1 MSTKHLL
8 RILFFI
14 FSIPTLSFG
23 QGKNSSVKLPAFKS
37 PQAVWVDSVYHSLTL
52 EKKIAQLYMVA
63 AYSGGEKYNQP
74 LIEKLIAN
82 YGIGGLIYMQ
92 GTPKAQAEQTN
103 LHQSKS
109 KVPLLIAM
117 DAEWGLGMRLTGIK
131 DFPRQIML
139 GAMQDSSIVYKMA
152 AAIANQCRR
161 LGVHINFAP
170 VIDVNNN
177 PNNPVIN
184 FRSFGENK
192 NKVANWGIQYMR
204 GLQNNGVMACAKHF
218 PGHGDTDVDS
228 HKDTPEITKSLS
240 ELEKLE
246 LYPFTQLI
254 ANGIQSI
261 MVAHLQIPA
270 LDSQAHTPSTLSEK
284 TVTDLL
290 KKKMGYM
297 GLIFTDALNMEGV
310 AKHYSPGDIDLKAFQ
325 AGNDV
330 LLFSQDVPT
339 GIQKIKNAIETNVIS
354 EKRLEESVK
363 KILVAKYNADLP
375 HFKKIKTENI
385 DEDINQ
391 YISTIR
397 LLVAENAITL
407 LNDPNSILEQI
418 KKDDVKDIVYVGV
431 GTSTETKF
439 ASELK
444 KYGVKEI
451 LYAPTSEKEL
461 KTFVKQLND
470 AEVVI
475 VGVHNMSGYP
485 KNNFGLDELE
495 VETINRLSRNKNAMT
510 VLFGNPYA
518 VKSFCD
524 IEGILVAYDEAEET
538 QQIAAKIVT
547 SQLKAKGKLPV
558 SVCEN
563 YLEGDGIVSMKNA
576 LGKVIDS
583 ARYAQQNK
591 DVQENRIKTSAVFS
605 KEYPLECCVSPLA
618 LGINIA
624 ELDKLDAYLASCVN
638 GNIFPGCRILAAKEG
653 NVFYDKSFGYLGKD
667 RQNTVDVNTV
677 YDVASVTKVAA
688 TTMAVMKLY
697 DQGKLDLDAP
707 LGKYVAITKGTD
719 KENLKIKDILTH
731 QAGLKSWIPFY
742 KETLDT
748 SKNPNP
754 MIYSNTIRG
763 KYTVKVADNLYM
775 RSDWVDT
782 MWQRIIVSPLENRG
796 RFVYS
801 DLDFI
806 FMQAVVEFI
815 TKKKLDEFVRDEFY
829 KPLGMNYTCF
839 VPKKNLKNVEIA
851 PTEMDDYFRHQMIK
865 GNVHDMGAA
874 MFGGVSG
881 HAGLFSTATDL
892 GILMQMLLNGGTYQG
907 KRYFKK
913 STVELFTSKYSMIS
927 RRGLGFDKP
936 DPNADK
942 SSPCSDHV
950 SLKTFGHLGF
960 TGTCV
965 WADPSNDLVFV
976 FLSNRTFPSAE
987 NNAINK
993 NGGVRVIAQAYI
1005 YKSLGIP
1012 SRYSK
1017 WK

>member
-1 MSTKHLL
+1 MSSKFLI
-8 RILFFI
+8 RILFL
-14 FSIPTLSFG
+14 FSIPVLSYG

-37 PQAVWVDSVYHSLTL
+37 PPMVWVDSVYHSLTL

-63 AYSGGEKYNQP
+63 AYSGGEKFNQP
-74 LIEKLIAN
+74 LIEKLIAD

-139 GAMQDSSIVYKMA
+139 GAMQDSTIIYKMA

-161 LGVHINFAP
+161 LGVHIDFAP

-192 NKVANWGIQYMR
+192 NKVANFGIQYMR

-240 ELEKLE
+240 DLEKLE

-290 KKKMGYM
+290 KKKMGFN

-339 GIQKIKNAIETNVIS
+339 GIQKIKNAIETKVIS
-354 EKRLEESVK
+354 EQRLEESVK
-363 KILVAKYNADLP
+363 KILAAKYNADLS
-375 HFKKIKTENI
+375 HYKKIKTENI
-385 DEDINQ
+385 EEDINQ

-407 LNDPNSILEQI
+407 LDDPNLILEKI
-418 KKDDVKDIVYVGV
+418 NKDAVKDIVYVGV
-431 GTSTETKF
+431 GTSSETKF
-439 ASELK
+439 LGELK

-451 LYAPTSEKEL
+451 SYAPTSEKEL
-461 KTFVKQLND
+461 KSFVKELKD
-470 AEVVI
+470 AEAVI
-475 VGVHNMSGYP
+475 VGVHNMTGYP

-495 VETINRLSRNKNAMT
+495 IKAVNLLSRNQNAMT
-510 VLFGNPYA
+510 VVFGNPYA

-538 QQIAAKIVT
+538 QYIAAKIVT

-558 SVCEN
+558 SICEN
-563 YLEGDGIVSMKNA
+563 YKQGDGIVSFKNA
-576 LGKVIDS
+576 LGEVIDS
-583 ARYAQQNK
+583 VRFAKQNK
-591 DVQENRIKTSAVFS
+591 DVIENRFKAKSIFS
-605 KEYPLECCVSPLA
+605 KVYPLECCVSPLA

-624 ELDKLDAYLASCVN
+624 ELDKLDAYLTSCVN
-638 GNIFPGCRILAAKEG
+638 SNIFPGCRILAAKEG
-653 NVFYDKSFGYLGKD
+653 NVFYDKSFGYLGND
-667 RQNTVDVNTV
+667 RQNNVDINTV
-677 YDVASVTKVAA
+677 YDVASVTKIAA
-688 TTMAVMKLY
+688 TTIAVMKLY

-707 LGKYVAITKGTD
+707 LGKYVAITRGTD

-742 KETLDT
+742 KETLD
-748 SKNPNP
+748 SLKNPNP
-754 MIYSNTIRG
+754 MIYNSTIRG
-763 KYTVKVADNLYM
+763 RYTVKVTDNLYM

-782 MWQRIIVSPLENRG
+782 MWQRILLSPLENRG
-796 RFVYS
+796 KYVYS

-806 FMQAVVEFI
+806 FMQAVIENI

-829 KPLGMNYTCF
+829 KPLGMNYTAYL
-839 VPKKNLKNVEIA
+839 PKKNLRNVEIA
-851 PTEMDDYFRHQMIK
+851 PSELDDYFRHQIIQ

-892 GILMQMLLNGGTYQG
+892 AILMQMLLNGGTYPG
-907 KRYFKK
+907 KR
-913 STVELFTSKYSMIS
+913 
-927 RRGLGFDKP
+927 
-936 DPNADK
+936 
-942 SSPCSDHV
+942 
-950 SLKTFGHLGF
+950 
-960 TGTCV
+960 
-965 WADPSNDLVFV
+965 
-976 FLSNRTFPSAE
+976 
-987 NNAINK
+987 
-993 NGGVRVIAQAYI
+993 
-1005 YKSLGIP
+1005 
-1012 SRYSK
+1012 
-1017 WK
+1017 

>member
-1 MSTKHLL
+1 
-8 RILFFI
+8 
-14 FSIPTLSFG
+14 
-23 QGKNSSVKLPAFKS
+23 
-37 PQAVWVDSVYHSLTL
+37 
-52 EKKIAQLYMVA
+52 
-63 AYSGGEKYNQP
+63 
-74 LIEKLIAN
+74 
-82 YGIGGLIYMQ
+82 
-92 GTPKAQAEQTN
+92 
-103 LHQSKS
+103 
-109 KVPLLIAM
+109 
-117 DAEWGLGMRLTGIK
+117 
-131 DFPRQIML
+131 
-139 GAMQDSSIVYKMA
+139 
-152 AAIANQCRR
+152 
-161 LGVHINFAP
+161 
-170 VIDVNNN
+170 
-177 PNNPVIN
+177 
-184 FRSFGENK
+184 
-192 NKVANWGIQYMR
+192 
-204 GLQNNGVMACAKHF
+204 
-218 PGHGDTDVDS
+218 
-228 HKDTPEITKSLS
+228 
-240 ELEKLE
+240 
-246 LYPFTQLI
+246 
-254 ANGIQSI
+254 

-290 KKKMGYM
+290 KKKMGFN

-339 GIQKIKNAIETNVIS
+339 GIQKIKNAIETKVIS
-354 EKRLEESVK
+354 EQRLEESVK
-363 KILVAKYNADLP
+363 KILAAKYNADLS
-375 HFKKIKTENI
+375 HYKKIKTENI
-385 DEDINQ
+385 EEDINQ

-407 LNDPNSILEQI
+407 LDDPNLILEKI
-418 KKDDVKDIVYVGV
+418 NKDAVKDIVYVGV
-431 GTSTETKF
+431 GTSSETKF
-439 ASELK
+439 SGELK

-461 KTFVKQLND
+461 KSFVKELKD
-470 AEVVI
+470 AEAVI
-475 VGVHNMSGYP
+475 VGVHNMTGYP

-495 VETINRLSRNKNAMT
+495 VKAVNLLSRNQNAMT
-510 VLFGNPYA
+510 VVFGNPYA
-518 VKSFCD
+518 VKNFCD

-538 QQIAAKIVT
+538 QYIAAKIVT

-558 SVCEN
+558 SICEN
-563 YLEGDGIVSMKNA
+563 YKQGDGIVSLKNA
-576 LGKVIDS
+576 LGEVIDS
-583 ARYAQQNK
+583 VRFAKQNK
-591 DVQENRIKTSAVFS
+591 DVIENHFKAKSIFS

-624 ELDKLDAYLASCVN
+624 ELDKLDAYLTSCVN

-653 NVFYDKSFGYLGKD
+653 NVFYDKSFGYLGND
-667 RQNTVDVNTV
+667 RQNNVDINTV
-677 YDVASVTKVAA
+677 YDVASVTKIAA
-688 TTMAVMKLY
+688 TTIAVMKLY

-707 LGKYVAITKGTD
+707 LGKYVAITRGTD

-742 KETLDT
+742 KETLD
-748 SKNPNP
+748 SLKNPNP
-754 MIYSNTIRG
+754 MIYNSTIRG
-763 KYTVKVADNLYM
+763 RYTVKVTDNLYM

-782 MWQRIIVSPLENRG
+782 MWQRILLSPLENRG
-796 RFVYS
+796 KYVYS

-806 FMQAVVEFI
+806 FMQAVIENI

-829 KPLGMNYTCF
+829 KPLGMNYTAYQ
-839 VPKKNLKNVEIA
+839 PKKNLRNVEIA
-851 PTEMDDYFRHQMIK
+851 PSELDDYFRHQIIQ

-907 KRYFKK
+907 KRYFQK

-942 SSPCSDHV
+942 TSPCTDHV
-950 SLKTFGHLGF
+950 SLKTFGHQGF

-976 FLSNRTFPSAE
+976 FLSNRTYPSAE
-987 NNAINK
+987 NKAINK
-993 NGGVRVIAQAYI
+993 NGGVREIAQAYI